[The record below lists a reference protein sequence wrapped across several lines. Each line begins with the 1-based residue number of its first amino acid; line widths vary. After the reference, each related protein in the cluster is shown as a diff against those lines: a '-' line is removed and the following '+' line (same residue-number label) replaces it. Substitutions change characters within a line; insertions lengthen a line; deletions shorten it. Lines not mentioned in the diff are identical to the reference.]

1 MDSEQRIAQ
10 LEHQMEELLET
21 AEDNNRLL
29 RSIQRSMR
37 WGFWGRLLVW
47 IIVLALPFIVLGP
60 FLQAVVPNIS
70 GNEEKN
76 LFGLPSADQVQGLL
90 NAYKSASSTSSGT
103 PVR

>member
-1 MDSEQRIAQ
+1 MEPEQRIAQ
-10 LEHQMEELLET
+10 LEGRIEELLET
-21 AEDNNRLL
+21 VEDNNRLL

-76 LFGLPSADQVQGLL
+76 LFGLPSGDQVQGLL
-90 NAYKSASSTSSGT
+90 KAYKSGSSTSSST
-103 PVR
+103 QAR

>member
-10 LEHQMEELLET
+10 IEHQIEELLET

-60 FLQAVVPNIS
+60 FLQAVVPGLS
-70 GNEEKN
+70 GNEGKN
-76 LFGLPSADQVQGLL
+76 LFGLPSTDQVQGLL
-90 NAYKSASSTSSGT
+90 NAYKSGSTSSST
-103 PVR
+103 NAR